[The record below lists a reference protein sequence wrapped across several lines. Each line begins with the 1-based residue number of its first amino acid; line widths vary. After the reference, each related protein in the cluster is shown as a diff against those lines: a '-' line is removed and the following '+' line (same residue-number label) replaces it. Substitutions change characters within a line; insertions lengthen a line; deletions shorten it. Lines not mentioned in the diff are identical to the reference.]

1 MDEWLRLLNDA
12 FSAYVRERSQKHTR
26 ATLKTM
32 FEQEIIDAGRGAYCT
47 ACVPWCWHTML
58 STHADA
64 CCGAHHAAMARR

>member
-32 FEQEIIDAGRGAYCT
+32 FEQEIIDAGRGAFR
-47 ACVPWCWHTML
+47 
-58 STHADA
+58 
-64 CCGAHHAAMARR
+64 GAGTRCLLW